1 MSAQSEATA
10 QQRLER
16 ARLALAA
23 VQTRMGTSRDRWDS
37 PTLPV
42 ASSLA
47 EVLPLGLKRGQIL
60 AVQGSTSLVLALV
73 AEASREGSWAAV
85 IGVPQVGVVAAAR
98 RGIELAR
105 LALIPHPGAQAPAVA
120 GACVD
125 GMDVVVL
132 GPRLVMSDADRRR
145 LAARARERGTV
156 IVSAGPWTGAH
167 ITMGVE
173 SARWSGLGA
182 GDGRLRSRDVV
193 LAVTSRAGGPTR
205 RVALTLDEDVAVRP
219 GVRTPAPSAPSAL
232 STPSTLEG
240 VA

>member
-1 MSAQSEATA
+1 MTAQSEATA

-23 VQTRMGTSRDRWDS
+23 VQTRVGTSRDRWDS
-37 PTLPV
+37 PALPL

-47 EVLPLGLKRGQIL
+47 ELLPLGLKRGQVI

-85 IGVPQVGVVAAAR
+85 IGLPQVGVVAAAR
-98 RGIELAR
+98 RGIELER

-132 GPRLVMSDADRRR
+132 GPRLAMSDADRRR
-145 LAARARERGTV
+145 LAARARERGGV
-156 IVSAGPWTGAH
+156 IISAGSWTGAH
-167 ITMGVE
+167 VSIAVE

-182 GDGRLRSRDVV
+182 GDGRLRAREVV
-193 LAVTSRAGGPTR
+193 VTVASRAGGPAR
-205 RVALTLDEDVAVRP
+205 RVALTLDAEAMPGTRRETRHAVAQ
-219 GVRTPAPSAPSAL
+219 AI
-232 STPSTLEG
+232 EG
-240 VA
+240 AA

>member
-23 VQTRMGTSRDRWDS
+23 VQTRVGTSRDHWDS
-37 PTLPV
+37 PALPL

-47 EVLPLGLKRGQIL
+47 EVLPLGLKRGQVI

-73 AEASREGSWAAV
+73 AEASREGSWTAV
-85 IGVPQVGVVAAAR
+85 IGLPQVGVVAAAR
-98 RGIELAR
+98 RGIELER

-132 GPRLVMSDADRRR
+132 GPRLAMSDADRRR
-145 LAARARERGTV
+145 LAARARERGGV
-156 IVSAGPWTGAH
+156 IISAGSWSGAH
-167 ITMGVE
+167 VNIAVE

-182 GDGRLRSRDVV
+182 GDGRLRARDMVV
-193 LAVTSRAGGPTR
+193 AVSSRAGGQVR
-205 RVALTLDEDVAVRP
+205 RVVLTLDAEAMP
-219 GVRTPAPSAPSAL
+219 GVRRESRRAVPQAI
-232 STPSTLEG
+232 EG
-240 VA
+240 AA